1 MKDIELKNFIALHRV
16 VNQMDRIVSRVF
28 DKNSL
33 STGQFAVLEALF
45 HKGDMTIGEVQEK
58 ILSSSGTMP
67 LIIKNLT
74 QREYITKYSDEK
86 DKRKTILHLTEKG
99 NELISEIFPEV
110 RSVIIDMFEPIDE
123 VQKRELLSILKDF
136 RRK

>member
-28 DKNSL
+28 DKNGL